1 MPESTPSI
9 EAACSP
15 GFADRPR
22 TILVKYGG
30 NAMLDPRLVDAVL
43 RRLVGAQRSGM
54 RLVLV
59 HGGGPYIAQRLEQ
72 QGLESRFIEG
82 QRVTG
87 PEEMA
92 VVSMVLCG
100 ELNGRIVS
108 DLHRL
113 GAAAVGLCGRD
124 GNTCIAEPLLNPPG
138 LGQVGEVGR
147 MDPAL
152 VKLLL
157 DNGYLPVLA
166 PVSPGPDGSDYN
178 INADM
183 FAGSLAAALG
193 ADEYLVLTDVDGL
206 YRNWPDR
213 DSLVEGIN
221 TDELELL
228 LAEGISGGM
237 IPKLR
242 GCLAALRGGASSAR
256 IINGTRPEAL
266 QAALDGAATGTVIR
280 EKQ

>member
-1 MPESTPSI
+1 MPESIPGTEGAQSI
-9 EAACSP
+9 TAVV
-15 GFADRPR
+15 RPR
-22 TILVKYGG
+22 TILIKYGG
-30 NAMLDPRLVDAVL
+30 NAMLDPQLVDGVLARLVAAHH
-43 RRLVGAQRSGM
+43 GGM
-54 RLVLV
+54 HVVLV
-59 HGGGPYIAQRLEQ
+59 HGGGPYIARRLEQ
-72 QGLESRFIEG
+72 QGLESRFIDG

-87 PEEMA
+87 ADVMA

-100 ELNGRIVS
+100 EVNGRIVS
-108 DLHRL
+108 DLQRL
-113 GAAAVGLCGRD
+113 GAPAVGICGRD
-124 GNTCIAEPLLNPPG
+124 GNTCSAEPLLSPAG
-138 LGQVGEVGR
+138 LGQVGIVGQ

-152 VKLLL
+152 IRLLL
-157 DNGYLPVLA
+157 DGRYLPVVA

-193 ADEYLVLTDVDGL
+193 VDEYLVLTDVDGL
-206 YRNWPDR
+206 YRNWPDEG
-213 DSLVEGIN
+213 SLVDGISAV
-221 TDELELL
+221 ELEGL
-228 LAEGISGGM
+228 LAGGISGGM

-242 GCLAALRGGASSAR
+242 GCIAAVRGGARSAR